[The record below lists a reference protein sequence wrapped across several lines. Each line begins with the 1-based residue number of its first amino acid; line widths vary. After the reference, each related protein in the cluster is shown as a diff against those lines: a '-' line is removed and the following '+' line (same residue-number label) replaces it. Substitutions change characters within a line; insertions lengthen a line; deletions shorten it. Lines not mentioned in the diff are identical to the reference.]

1 MAVTCVACL
10 PLLDVRRVGRGN
22 QSAQQPG
29 LGENNTSSIFHKSA
43 PLVRVVMETNA
54 SQSRHMRENSFY
66 WLGES
71 KSSEPRRLEGSGLS
85 VPRHAGVLARSK
97 ISGSLLHRLSRPWHG
112 LGPRGSHRDRYG
124 APPKFSS
131 PAAGAY

>member
-1 MAVTCVACL
+1 MTVVLSSHSHFTFSTPTEDARESEDGDLRIERAA
-10 PLLDVRRVGRGN
+10 LLVLRAD
-22 QSAQQPG
+22 
-29 LGENNTSSIFHKSA
+29 
-43 PLVRVVMETNA
+43 
-54 SQSRHMRENSFY
+54 
-66 WLGES
+66 WLGS
-71 KSSEPRRLEGSGLS
+71 SLSSEPRRLAGLS